1 MFCCAGQKSEASHS
15 VKPSLVSML
24 NAKILYF
31 WLEKDCA
38 SHSPQMIEPA
48 ALERESRRSQQ
59 TSMILSSALCKNR
72 SMIYCHSFT
81 THFLWGHFF
90 FFFSNHSR
98 EESACP
104 CPLRGYTEEI
114 GRVIP
119 AIKVI
124 FPLCPFQLTPSSP
137 RSLSSHLVSSTH
149 QDRKIPSK

>member
-90 FFFSNHSR
+90 FFFFKPQQRRVSVPLSSTGIYWRDRQSDSSNQGYLPSVSL
-98 EESACP
+98 SA
-104 CPLRGYTEEI
+104 YS
-114 GRVIP
+114 
-119 AIKVI
+119 
-124 FPLCPFQLTPSSP
+124 QLTSQLIIPFSFIHSP
-137 RSLSSHLVSSTH
+137 G
-149 QDRKIPSK
+149 QKDPI